1 MASPYVIDDW
11 KSLNIF
17 SLQSLKKKVLM
28 KHPYCIGD
36 EEKINK
42 LVEVEVEGEFK
53 DGIPHGLC
61 QMFYIYSNEYN
72 DIVQTNPDRKY
83 DNPYLDD

>member
-1 MASPYVIDDW
+1 
-11 KSLNIF
+11 
-17 SLQSLKKKVLM
+17 M

-53 DGIPHGLC
+53 DGVPHGLC

-72 DIVQTNPDRKY
+72 DIFPD
-83 DNPYLDD
+83 DDPKLNAHYIYNTFRGTGTFVNGQLQGPAVFFNGQAIT